1 MSRCWSK
8 TTRSLQSVAEM
19 KKAQDRRIKI
29 GKVGGPQ
36 GVKGEMRI
44 LPLTDFPDRFA
55 SLDEVQVGDEL
66 LHIESCRPYKQFM
79 LMKFREYPVREDAM
93 RLTGRFLTVS
103 RDQAAPLQQGE
114 YYTFDIIGLEVMDPA
129 GRKLG
134 RVREVLRTGANDVY
148 EVVGDGTILVP
159 ALKSVVR
166 EINVPEG
173 CMVVDMPETVSDAES
188 EKE

>member
-1 MSRCWSK
+1 
-8 TTRSLQSVAEM
+8 M

-148 EVVGDGTILVP
+148 EVVGDGGGTILVP

-173 CMVVDMPETVSDAES
+173 CMVVDMPETVIDAGR